1 MLNLE
6 EHIPFSF
13 RHNGHHFDI
22 HNRCVRNSIH
32 QFCGFQ
38 QNVVREQIQRL
49 SSPTA
54 GIVSIGTKLNKLER
68 VLQRIRVQINALLL
82 INRGEDQVL
91 PILQQNPL
99 SRIPSIE
106 LESG

>member
-6 EHIPFSF
+6 EHIPLSF

-32 QFCGFQ
+32 QFCGFH

-68 VLQRIRVQINALLL
+68 VLRRIRVQINALLL
-82 INRGEDQVL
+82 TNRGEDQVL
-91 PILQQNPL
+91 HILQQNPL